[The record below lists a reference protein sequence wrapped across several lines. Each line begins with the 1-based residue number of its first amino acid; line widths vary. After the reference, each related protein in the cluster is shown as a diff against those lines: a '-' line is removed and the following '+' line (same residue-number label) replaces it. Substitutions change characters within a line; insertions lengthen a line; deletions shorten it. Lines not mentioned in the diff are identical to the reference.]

1 MSAIVNERDTFTAAT
16 TVALP
21 TCDATMVQVPAVSTV
36 MVLLATVQTLAVEE
50 AYETGSAADDDAVI
64 TGDASPNV
72 IVDLLSVKLIVWP
85 VFTANV

>member
-1 MSAIVNERDTFTAAT
+1 
-16 TVALP
+16 
-21 TCDATMVQVPAVSTV
+21 MVQVPAVSTV

-50 AYETGSAADDDAVI
+50 ANETGSAADDDAVI